1 MDFYVSHNC
10 RPRLPPRE
18 ALVGDFEVDWI
29 QSVFR
34 GVINIEVHPTDQ
46 KPNLDDAKNSIIF
59 SVPKDPVSKSSS
71 KSYWLLRLYW
81 NRYEIFTCALMQGYT
96 FSHITS
102 DQLEFKLG
110 LSSYEI
116 ENHLV
121 KHSPDTSEGAYSM
134 LLSWISRVKDR
145 QVAHQKLRE
154 ALKEAALNLY
164 NSEVL
169 ASQSQVE
176 HNDNNFWNLM
186 FTLVLICV
194 SAFLLGKWRFLF

>member
-1 MDFYVSHNC
+1 MKKKNEKQGLFQKFPLQGTTMNTLTDEHILNLSQ
-10 RPRLPPRE
+10 RLNDKYKIR
-18 ALVGDFEVDWI
+18 
-29 QSVFR
+29 
-34 GVINIEVHPTDQ
+34 
-46 KPNLDDAKNSIIF
+46 
-59 SVPKDPVSKSSS
+59 
-71 KSYWLLRLYW
+71 
-81 NRYEIFTCALMQGYT
+81 
-96 FSHITS
+96 
-102 DQLEFKLG
+102 QLGFKLG

-164 NSEVL
+164 NSEIL

-186 FTLVLICV
+186 FTLVLICI